1 MKPLA
6 GRARKMAAINLVP
19 KIIRY
24 CQHDNY
30 VKTDLAYLIYSE
42 QHSTEGSVQYEDS
55 QKY

>member
-1 MKPLA
+1 
-6 GRARKMAAINLVP
+6 MAAINLVP